1 MDEIIDDLLKIY
13 LSCIDSYNSKIYQ
26 TINSKYTI
34 VDKSMLTI
42 YLFVKIIED
51 REEKNDEITKV
62 LTNYLLKQVIYS
74 ETGNLSFEISDK
86 SKIKIYNDILDKII
100 LEKFEYKNRI
110 MKKLKYNYKNIE
122 INKYSELLFFLEYI
136 VDYAI
141 LKKLIVTENKEATTF
156 LNKCIDEIK
165 LISLDE
171 NDYFYKEKKDILNLI
186 NNNKFNES
194 VYGNIIGVA
203 LKLRDVY
210 RYAQITNRIS

>member
-141 LKKLIVTENKEATTF
+141 LKKLIVTGNKEATTF